1 MSKITILGAGSWGS
15 ALAIMLGKMS
25 HDVTLWTVDTGEA
38 EMINNEHQQKQK
50 LPEVIIPNNV
60 TATTDMKKAL
70 ENSEITV
77 CAVPSIYVRE
87 TARVMNEHIKKD
99 SIVLSVSKGIEDVT
113 FKTMTQV
120 IGMEAPNVRL
130 AAMSGP
136 SHAEEVAVGI
146 PTGVVVAGKEQ
157 AVAEK
162 IQDTFMNSHF
172 RIYSSSDLMGV
183 ELGGS
188 LKNVIALAAGMADGI
203 GCGDNTKAALITRG
217 MAEIAR
223 LGIRMG
229 GKIDT
234 FYGMSGIGDLIVTC
248 GSRHS
253 RNYRAGFLIGQGHKI
268 SKVQEEVGM
277 VIEGLNTARAA
288 ANLAKRNAV
297 EMPIIAE
304 VNNIVFLQK
313 DPKDSVEEL
322 MTREKKTEISFMP

>member
-1 MSKITILGAGSWGS
+1 MSKITMLGAGSWSS
-15 ALAIMLGKMS
+15 ALAIMLGKMG
-25 HDVTLWTVDTGEA
+25 HDVSMWTVDSGEA

-50 LPEVIIPNNV
+50 LPGVIFPANV
-60 TATTDMKKAL
+60 KATTDMKKTL
-70 ENSEITV
+70 ENPEIVV

-87 TARVMNEHIKKD
+87 TARAMNEYIKKD
-99 SIVLSVSKGIEDVT
+99 SVVLSVSKGIEDVS

-120 IGMEAPNVRL
+120 IEMEASNIRV

-136 SHAEEVAVGI
+136 SHAEEVAIGI
-146 PTGVVVAGKEQ
+146 PTGVVAASKDQ
-157 AVAEK
+157 LLAEK
-162 IQDTFMNSHF
+162 IQDIFMNSHF
-172 RIYSSSDLMGV
+172 RIYSSSDIIGV

-229 GKIDT
+229 GKIET

-313 DPKDSVEEL
+313 DPKKSVEEL